1 VAVTGAAGLT
11 EIVDEGGLLVEVA
24 PAPRQREI
32 RQVTKVYWWR
42 RLRSGTALV
51 ALVALLGVATAAA
64 IGAVVLVLAF
74 VVEQAIN

>member
-1 VAVTGAAGLT
+1 
-11 EIVDEGGLLVEVA
+11 
-24 PAPRQREI
+24 
-32 RQVTKVYWWR
+32 
-42 RLRSGTALV
+42 LRSGTALV